1 MTSPKFDTLFVEF
14 RTAVM
19 QHAEAEETE
28 VFPLLENNI
37 NGARLLD
44 MGEAILIAETVA
56 PTHPHP
62 HGPQTALGNLVFGPF
77 VAIADR
83 VRDKIT
89 EHQKSR

>member
-1 MTSPKFDTLFVEF
+1 
-14 RTAVM
+14 
-19 QHAEAEETE
+19 
-28 VFPLLENNI
+28 
-37 NGARLLD
+37 